1 MTLDVYR
8 FAIPSHAPSSARRQ
22 KAQPASE
29 GTRVRRHQ
37 RAVDE
42 PAAVPLCVRS
52 PNGSRSDCLKASF
65 AHRTNPPRQY
75 EVTALFTG
83 GLSNR
88 EGGPGIRRRI
98 RKPHRAHPMW
108 KLGVRNAA
116 EFRIAL
122 GGKP

>member
-52 PNGSRSDCLKASF
+52 TNGSRSDCLKASF
-65 AHRTNPPRQY
+65 AHRTDPPRQY
-75 EVTALFTG
+75 EVPALFTG
-83 GLSNR
+83 GLSNK
-88 EGGPGIRRRI
+88 EGGRESAGASGTAS
-98 RKPHRAHPMW
+98 RASDVEAR
-108 KLGVRNAA
+108 GAQR
-116 EFRIAL
+116 
-122 GGKP
+122 G